1 MEQNIVKTRQHW
13 MKVLSRAGKALLPFQ
28 EQLLA
33 TPHEFI
39 RAPETG
45 MVMVRGRAGGT
56 GMAFNVGE
64 TTISRCVV
72 RLSNGCEGYSYVLGR
87 NGQLAKLAAIA
98 DALLQGADQAHWLNT
113 LIQPLAQAQAE
124 ARQTHQQDVATSKV
138 DFFTMVRGD

>member
-1 MEQNIVKTRQHW
+1 MEQNTVSTRQHW

-33 TPHEFI
+33 TPHEYI

-64 TTISRCVV
+64 TTVSRCVV
-72 RLSNGCEGYSYVLGR
+72 RLTNGCEGYSYVLGR
-87 NGQLAKLAAIA
+87 NMLVARLAAIA
-98 DALLQGADQAHWLNT
+98 DALLQGEQQVHWLST
-113 LIQPLAQAQAE
+113 LIQPLEEAQQQARH
-124 ARQTHQQDVATSKV
+124 AHQQDVATSKV

>member
-1 MEQNIVKTRQHW
+1 MEQNTVSTRQHW

-64 TTISRCVV
+64 TTVSRCVV

-87 NGQLAKLAAIA
+87 HMLVAKLAAIA
-98 DALLQGADQAHWLNT
+98 DALLQGEQQAHWLST
-113 LIQPLAQAQAE
+113 LIQPLEQAQQQ
-124 ARQTHQQDVATSKV
+124 ARHAHQQDVATSKV

>member
-1 MEQNIVKTRQHW
+1 MEQNTVSTRQHW
-13 MKVLSRAGKALLPFQ
+13 MKVLARAGQALLPFQ

-64 TTISRCVV
+64 TTVSRCVV
-72 RLSNGCEGYSYVLGR
+72 RLENGREGYSYVLGR
-87 NGQLAKLAAIA
+87 NMMIATLAAIA
-98 DALLQGADQAHWLNT
+98 DALLQGEHQEHWLQT
-113 LIQPLAQAQAE
+113 LIQPLEHAQQR
-124 ARQTHQQDVATSKV
+124 ARQQHQQDVATSKV